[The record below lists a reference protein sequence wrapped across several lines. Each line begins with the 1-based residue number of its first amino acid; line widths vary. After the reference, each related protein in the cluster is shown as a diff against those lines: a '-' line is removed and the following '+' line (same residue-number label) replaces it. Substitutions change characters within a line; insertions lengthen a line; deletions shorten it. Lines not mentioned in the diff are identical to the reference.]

1 MSHWP
6 FEDRKTYYH
15 IDIPRQLTGSF
26 WRLMAEN
33 YELNVI
39 RRQHSPDG
47 KDLSIELR
55 VTKSKK
61 SIVSSESS
69 MNFTEKQK
77 DE

>member
-6 FEDRKTYYH
+6 SADRKNYYH
-15 IDIPRQLTGSF
+15 IEIPRQLSGSF

-33 YELNVI
+33 YELNVM

-61 SIVSSESS
+61 FIGVNENNMS
-69 MNFTEKQK
+69 FTEK
-77 DE
+77 

>member
-6 FEDRKTYYH
+6 SADRKIYYH
-15 IDIPRQLTGSF
+15 IEIPRQLTGSF

-61 SIVSSESS
+61 SIGVNENNMS
-69 MNFTEKQK
+69 FTEK
-77 DE
+77 

>member
-6 FEDRKTYYH
+6 SEDRKIYYH
-15 IDIPRQLTGSF
+15 IEIPRQLSGSF
-26 WRLMAEN
+26 WQLMAEN

-61 SIVSSESS
+61 SIGVNENNMS
-69 MNFTEKQK
+69 FTEK
-77 DE
+77 

>member
-1 MSHWP
+1 MSHWSSA
-6 FEDRKTYYH
+6 DRKIYYH
-15 IDIPRQLTGSF
+15 IEIPRQLSGSF

-33 YELNVI
+33 YELNVM

-61 SIVSSESS
+61 SIGVNENNMS
-69 MNFTEKQK
+69 FTEK
-77 DE
+77 